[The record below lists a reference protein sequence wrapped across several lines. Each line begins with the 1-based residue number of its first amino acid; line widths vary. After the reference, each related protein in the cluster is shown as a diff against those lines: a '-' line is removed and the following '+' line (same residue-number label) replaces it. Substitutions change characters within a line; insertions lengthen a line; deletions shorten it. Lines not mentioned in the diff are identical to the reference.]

1 MKKAENER
9 EIAQL
14 AREMA
19 RPGTTFRSI
28 ELRLRVQY
36 PEAVTVLK
44 DAVLRREIELACKGQ
59 NIYDC

>member
-1 MKKAENER
+1 MKKAERER
-9 EIAQL
+9 EIAQR

-36 PEAVTVLK
+36 VEAITVLK
-44 DAVLRREIELACKGQ
+44 DPFLRREIELACKGKS
-59 NIYDC
+59 IYDF